1 MGIHKP
7 LTFHLSTFQPS
18 NPSRLPLLDRYSKIQ
33 SVKPQPLIIG
43 LMMLLLAVGAI
54 FFSRPWWRE
63 TLFNLTGEESTL
75 PQISGVIQYG
85 LTRLQPPLQTADDVP
100 VQYADVNPYGI
111 NTFLQNEVEP
121 AKREKAMQ
129 MIAAAGFKWIRQE
142 FPWQDIEIHGKGDF
156 EDRRHE
162 PYQSAWNK
170 YDQIVELAE
179 KYDIKIMARLST
191 PPSWSRALTDTVGT
205 FAPPDD
211 YRDYGDFVAAVAT
224 RYRGRIPAYQIW
236 NEANIYPE
244 WGVYPINAEE
254 YTALLKEGYTRV
266 KAADPDAIVVM
277 GALAATIELDR
288 VRRYDAN
295 GQPTSPGGLSD
306 VLFLQQM
313 YDAGAAPYFDVLAM
327 QGYGLWSGPT
337 DRRMQ
342 PRVLNFSRPLYVR
355 DVMVRNGDAH
365 KAIWLSELSW
375 NAVPPESGIPPVY
388 GQVTPEQQ
396 GRYAALAYER
406 MEREWPWLGVGFY
419 WFFKQADDRER
430 ASNPQYYF
438 RMVEPD
444 FTPMP
449 VYEAMKEKATA
460 PPVVYAG
467 WHQAG
472 HWAITYEGDWQTLK
486 EAEAT
491 FGDALATDQVGAA
504 AHFTFEGS
512 SLALAFVPSEG
523 RLRVQIDQDIPIE
536 IGLNI
541 PVDQSKIV
549 NLAHT
554 LPQGLHQV
562 RLEVVEGPVVID
574 GFIVENRPNLTF
586 NRAGSAIMV
595 LATLA
600 GIWLWW
606 RQRKTNAK
614 G

>member
-1 MGIHKP
+1 M
-7 LTFHLSTFQPS
+7 
-18 NPSRLPLLDRYSKIQ
+18 
-33 SVKPQPLIIG
+33 KPQTLIIG
-43 LMMLLLAVGAI
+43 LIILLLAVGAG
-54 FFSRPWWRE
+54 FFSRQWWHE

-75 PQISGVIQYG
+75 PQISGTIQYG
-85 LTRLQPPLQTADDVP
+85 LTRLQPPLQTADDTP

-129 MIAAAGFKWIRQE
+129 MIAEAGFKWIRQE
-142 FPWQDIEIHGKGDF
+142 FPWQDIEIHAKGDF

-162 PYQSAWNK
+162 PYQSAWHK
-170 YDQIVELAE
+170 YDQIVDLAQ
-179 KYDIKIMARLST
+179 KYDLKIMARLST

-205 FAPPDD
+205 FAPPDNIS
-211 YRDYGDFVAAVAT
+211 DYGDFVAAVAA
-224 RYRGRIPAYQIW
+224 RYKGRIPAYQIW

-244 WGVYPINAEE
+244 WGVYPINAAE

-288 VRRYDAN
+288 ERRYDAN

-365 KAIWLSELSW
+365 KAVWLSELSW

-388 GQVTPEQQ
+388 GQVSPEQQ
-396 GRYAALAYER
+396 GRYAALAYQR
-406 MEREWPWLGVGFY
+406 MEQEWPWLGVGFY

-430 ASNPQYYF
+430 AGNPQYYF

-444 FTPMP
+444 FTTMP
-449 VYEAMKEKATA
+449 VYEAMKAKTA
-460 PPVVYAG
+460 EPPLVYAG
-467 WHQAG
+467 WHQAD
-472 HWAITYEGDWQTLK
+472 HWAITYQGNWQPVSLP
-486 EAEAT
+486 EAT
-491 FGDALATDQVGAA
+491 FGDALRADEAGATAN
-504 AHFTFEGS
+504 FTFAGS
-512 SLALAFVPSEG
+512 NLDLAFVPSQG
-523 RLRVQIDQDIPIE
+523 RLRVQIDQDTPLE
-536 IGLNI
+536 IDLNI
-541 PVDQSKIV
+541 PESVVDQSKVVNRKSKIV

-562 RLEVVEGPVVID
+562 RLEVVEGPVIID
-574 GFIVENRPNLTF
+574 GFVVENRPNLTL
-586 NRAGSAIMV
+586 NRMGSAIMV
-595 LATLA
+595 LAALV
-600 GIWLWW
+600 GVWLWW
-606 RQRKTNAK
+606 RQRKTNPK